1 MASKGVELGG
11 YNNCFDVNDKTI
23 NTLVD
28 FTEEELKAFT
38 LESMKMQSSL
48 DEVKM
53 LDQLHYQTF
62 LTTTSSTNM
71 SQAPVSSTTTMSSMP
86 NIQQVSNSTPVLRQ
100 ILNEQSSKPQLF
112 VYGFCGQFSYCFFI
126 SCRRN
131 SKDVD

>member
-1 MASKGVELGG
+1 MDIMV
-11 YNNCFDVNDKTI
+11 FDVNDKTI

-38 LESMKMQSSL
+38 LESMKEQSSL

-62 LTTTSSTNM
+62 LTTTSSANM
-71 SQAPVSSTTTMSSMP
+71 PQAPVSSTTTMSSMS
-86 NIQQVSNSTPVLRQ
+86 NIQQVPNSTPVLRQ
-100 ILNEQSSKPQLF
+100 ILNEPSSKPQLF